1 MSAMKKWF
9 LTVTLLSLYFLG
21 SCGKPYEWLKP
32 LPFGTSC
39 FNQCLIETVDHGY
52 LILIVKYHSGVPY
65 VTSFLIRTDING
77 IILWYKEFRD
87 GLNAYNLFHVVQTSD
102 KGYILTGS
110 TSKYDPTG
118 YFDPVIIKLSPCG
131 ELEWC
136 SNISTPGIYDNAF
149 RIRQV
154 PSGEYVLLTSY
165 SDPAENNRIQ
175 LYKLSSTGQWLWK
188 RNYPALPPFFGDDG
202 NDVTV
207 LDDGFLVSGKCYAP
221 DPGMP
226 PGVGYERPYFFR
238 TDTAGN
244 VLWRNVYGLGNG
256 FHGFVDY
263 YTLISP
269 TGHFY
274 STGWHSNTCDTPALI
289 KCMADGT
296 EGYYQDVI
304 PNSCP
309 GSNGSLNFFDDTT
322 LVMRASGKIGGV
334 WHIKWIRM
342 DTLGI
347 EQFSR
352 SIADNPYIGASS
364 WSIVT
369 HDKKI
374 VGLSKHNNVNY
385 LFKLNAQFEYDS
397 VYGYL
402 YVYDSLCPYPI
413 VSDTID
419 PVCDLLVGTEE
430 KVFPVAD
437 TRLRAWPN
445 PARDRVTVEVPR
457 QLEIMEK
464 DGGSVTYDQWGQC
477 TLEVYSLSGGLV
489 YRQTVEQSDRMVE
502 ILTATWPRGM
512 YCFRLVYRGGTC
524 TSALVLLN

>member
-1 MSAMKKWF
+1 
-9 LTVTLLSLYFLG
+9 
-21 SCGKPYEWLKP
+21 
-32 LPFGTSC
+32 
-39 FNQCLIETVDHGY
+39 
-52 LILIVKYHSGVPY
+52 
-65 VTSFLIRTDING
+65 
-77 IILWYKEFRD
+77 
-87 GLNAYNLFHVVQTSD
+87 
-102 KGYILTGS
+102 
-110 TSKYDPTG
+110 
-118 YFDPVIIKLSPCG
+118 
-131 ELEWC
+131 
-136 SNISTPGIYDNAF
+136 
-149 RIRQV
+149 
-154 PSGEYVLLTSY
+154 
-165 SDPAENNRIQ
+165 
-175 LYKLSSTGQWLWK
+175 
-188 RNYPALPPFFGDDG
+188 
-202 NDVTV
+202 
-207 LDDGFLVSGKCYAP
+207 
-221 DPGMP
+221 
-226 PGVGYERPYFFR
+226 
-238 TDTAGN
+238 
-244 VLWRNVYGLGNG
+244 
-256 FHGFVDY
+256 
-263 YTLISP
+263 
-269 TGHFY
+269 
-274 STGWHSNTCDTPALI
+274 
-289 KCMADGT
+289 MADGT

-352 SIADNPYIGASS
+352 SIADNVYIGASG

-369 HDKKI
+369 NDKKI
-374 VGLSKHNNVNY
+374 VGLSKHDNVNY

-397 VYGYL
+397 VYSYP

-430 KVFPVAD
+430 KAFPVAD

-464 DGGSVTYDQWGQC
+464 DGGSVTYNQWGQC
-477 TLEVYSLSGGLV
+477 TLEVYNLSGDLV
-489 YRQTVEQSDRMVE
+489 YRQPVEQSNRMVE

-524 TSALVLLN
+524 TSALVLLS